1 MKIGPKYYDDE
12 LYTDQ
17 TLRQIVEEIIREK
30 LLKFLQDEVPHGVF
44 VKIEKMKKS
53 RTKIGERI
61 YNIEAIIY
69 CLRKSHKGIIIGK
82 NGDMLKKI
90 GSYARM
96 DIEKYLDS
104 KVNLKT
110 WVKVQE
116 DWVNNEKYFKNK
128 E

>member
-12 LYTDQ
+12 LYIDQ